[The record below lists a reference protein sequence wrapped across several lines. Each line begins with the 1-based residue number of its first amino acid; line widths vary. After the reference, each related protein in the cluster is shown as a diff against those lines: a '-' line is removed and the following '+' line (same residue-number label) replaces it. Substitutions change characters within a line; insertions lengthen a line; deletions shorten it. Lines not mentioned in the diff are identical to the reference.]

1 MRRYNANLNSR
12 ERSVQNALCLNV
24 SRLCGLRPG
33 ERAASNSDYHDVTQ
47 ANAGETEAEAMLEDG
62 GGTEKRES
70 ERSNQLRGKPPSGEL
85 DGERFLKSRIRERF
99 VRYERRTN
107 AAQFVLR
114 TSTE

>member
-47 ANAGETEAEAMLEDG
+47 ANAGETEAEAMLGRRWWNRE
-62 GGTEKRES
+62 TRKREIES
-70 ERSNQLRGKPPSGEL
+70 AERK
-85 DGERFLKSRIRERF
+85 
-99 VRYERRTN
+99 
-107 AAQFVLR
+107 AAFWR
-114 TSTE
+114 AGR

>member
-47 ANAGETEAEAMLEDG
+47 ANAGETEAEAMLED
-62 GGTEKRES
+62 TVVEQRNEKAR
-70 ERSNQLRGKPPSGEL
+70 
-85 DGERFLKSRIRERF
+85 DRI
-99 VRYERRTN
+99 
-107 AAQFVLR
+107 
-114 TSTE
+114 S